1 MGVGGRGAGG
11 VEGGGDQPL
20 WPLLQAAS
28 LLNTVSSVDTTRVF
42 VYFGSAKLEEQTFLQ
57 QNICY

>member
-1 MGVGGRGAGG
+1 M
-11 VEGGGDQPL
+11 GGDQPL